1 MIPEALLL
9 RLVASFVAGF
19 AIVALVTTLADMFGE
34 GPAGFLGGL
43 PSTGAVSFLAIGI
56 TQSPA
61 AAIRATTLFPLGF
74 SVTIAF
80 LLFYSAPRG
89 MRFGLRMALAL
100 GLWFFAASAVATWSP
115 DDFAF
120 SVVASVAISM
130 SVLLA
135 RSRVN
140 TRKTAGVNT
149 RPSALGVVLRGALG
163 GCVVDVVVILSV
175 VSGPLVGGVFAAA
188 PAIWSSSLYVTNRA
202 QGMEFSRSLT
212 WTFMQTG
219 FIVTIPFAIAA
230 RYLFSVSGVWWGT
243 LLTYVAVSPLAYL
256 AWRLANRRSTRG
268 AGLLGRASSPR
279 PSVLREGQ
287 DHDAE
292 DDEC

>member
-100 GLWFFAASAVATWSP
+100 GLWY
-115 DDFAF
+115 FAF

-230 RYLFSVSGVWWGT
+230 RYLFSVSGIWWGT